1 MRSLTNLNVASF
13 NEAASAAQQARQQG
27 QSVAFSGGGTDLL
40 QQIKDGT
47 DKADVVINLRSVPD
61 GRRIETN
68 GNGVSIGGLVTLT
81 ELSEDPL
88 VNASMSA
95 IAQAA
100 GSVGT
105 PQIRNVGTLAGN
117 VTQRPWCWYYRNGF
131 NCFKAGGEECFS
143 LDGENGQH
151 AIFGGGPSFIVH
163 PSDVAPALVAFDAIF
178 QVTGPNG
185 DREVS
190 AEDFFVLP
198 ITDPVRENS
207 LRENELLTGVLI
219 PNLTA
224 NTVSTYYKVMDREA
238 WTHAEI
244 GVATVIQRDG
254 NVAQSAKVV
263 LTGVAPIPWRVQAVE
278 DFLAGKQISA
288 AVAREAGEIGIQDAQ
303 PLAKN
308 AHKLPMTSAAIE
320 TAVLSLAAG

>member
-13 NEAASAAQQARQQG
+13 NEAASASQQARQQG

-47 DKADVVINLRSVPD
+47 DNADVVINLRSVPD
-61 GRRIETN
+61 GRTIETN

-303 PLAKN
+303 PLTKN

>member
-1 MRSLTNLNVASF
+1 MRSLTNLNAASF

-47 DKADVVINLRSVPD
+47 DNADVVINLRSVPD
-61 GRRIETN
+61 GRTIETN

-88 VNASMSA
+88 VNTSMSA

-207 LRENELLTGVLI
+207 LQENELLTGVVI
-219 PNLTA
+219 PNLSA

-303 PLAKN
+303 PLTKN

>member
-13 NEAASAAQQARQQG
+13 NEAASASQQARQQG

-47 DKADVVINLRSVPD
+47 DNADVVINLRSVPD
-61 GRRIETN
+61 GRTIETN

-88 VNASMSA
+88 VNTSMSA

-143 LDGENGQH
+143 LNGENGQH

-207 LRENELLTGVLI
+207 LRENELLTGVVI
-219 PNLTA
+219 PNLSA

-303 PLAKN
+303 PLTKN

>member
-1 MRSLTNLNVASF
+1 M
-13 NEAASAAQQARQQG
+13 
-27 QSVAFSGGGTDLL
+27 
-40 QQIKDGT
+40 
-47 DKADVVINLRSVPD
+47 
-61 GRRIETN
+61 
-68 GNGVSIGGLVTLT
+68 T
-81 ELSEDPL
+81 ELSEDAL
-88 VNASMSA
+88 INAGMSA
-95 IAQAA
+95 ISQAA

-131 NCFKAGGEECFS
+131 NCFKAGGDECFS
-143 LDGENGQH
+143 VNGENGQH

-185 DREVS
+185 DREIS
-190 AEDFFVLP
+190 AEEFFVLP

-207 LRENELLTGVLI
+207 LGENELLTGVRI
-219 PNLTA
+219 PNLSA
-224 NTVSTYYKVMDREA
+224 NTVSTYHKVMDREA

-303 PLAKN
+303 PLTKN

>member
-1 MRSLTNLNVASF
+1 MRSLTNLNAASF

-47 DKADVVINLRSVPD
+47 DNADVVINLRSVPD
-61 GRRIETN
+61 GRTIETN
-68 GNGVSIGGLVTLT
+68 GNGVSIGGLVTLA

-88 VNASMSA
+88 VNTSMSA

-143 LDGENGQH
+143 LNGENGQH

>member
-1 MRSLTNLNVASF
+1 MRSLTNLNAASF

-47 DKADVVINLRSVPD
+47 DNADVVINLRSVPD
-61 GRRIETN
+61 GRTIETN

-303 PLAKN
+303 PLTKN

>member
-1 MRSLTNLNVASF
+1 MKTLTNVNVASF
-13 NEAASAAQQARQQG
+13 SEAASASQSVRQQG
-27 QSVAFSGGGTDLL
+27 NVPAFSGGGSDLL

-47 DKADVVINLRSVPD
+47 DSADVIVNLRNVAD
-61 GRRIETN
+61 GRTIQSD
-68 GNGVSIGGLVTLT
+68 GNGYAIGGLVTLT
-81 ELSEDPL
+81 ELSED
-88 VNASMSA
+88 ASVIAGMPA

-100 GSVGT
+100 ASVGT

-143 LDGENGQH
+143 LNGENGQH

-178 QVTGPNG
+178 QVTGPTG
-185 DREVS
+185 SREVS
-190 AEDFFVLP
+190 AEEFFVLP
-198 ITDPVRENS
+198 ATDPVRENS
-207 LRENELLTGVLI
+207 LGEDELLTGVRI
-219 PNLTA
+219 PNVSA

-238 WTHAEI
+238 WTHAEV

-254 NVAQSAKVV
+254 NTAQNAKVV
-263 LTGVAPIPWRVQAVE
+263 LAGVAPIPWRVRAVE
-278 DFLAGKQISA
+278 DFLAGKQINA
-288 AVAREAGEIGIQDAQ
+288 AVAKEAGEIGIEDAL
-303 PLAKN
+303 PLSKN

>member
-13 NEAASAAQQARQQG
+13 DEAASAAQQARQQG

-47 DKADVVINLRSVPD
+47 DNADVVINLRSVPD
-61 GRRIETN
+61 GRTIETI
-68 GNGVSIGGLVTLT
+68 GSGVSIGGLVTLT

-88 VNASMSA
+88 VNTSMSA

-207 LRENELLTGVLI
+207 LRENELLTGVVI
-219 PNLTA
+219 PNLSA

-303 PLAKN
+303 PLTKN

>member
-1 MRSLTNLNVASF
+1 MKSLTNVNVTSF
-13 NEAASAAQQARQQG
+13 DEAASEAQQAHQQG

-40 QQIKDGT
+40 QQVKDGT
-47 DKADVVINLRSVPD
+47 DSADVIINLRSVLD
-61 GRRIETN
+61 GRTIETA

-88 VNASMSA
+88 INAGMSA
-95 IAQAA
+95 ISQAA
-100 GSVGT
+100 SSVGT

-131 NCFKAGGEECFS
+131 NCFKAGGDECFS
-143 LDGENGQH
+143 LNGENGQH

-185 DREVS
+185 DREIS
-190 AEDFFVLP
+190 AEEFFVLP

-207 LRENELLTGVLI
+207 LRENELLTGVRI
-219 PNLTA
+219 PNLSA
-224 NTVSTYYKVMDREA
+224 NTVSTYHKIMDREA

-263 LTGVAPIPWRVQAVE
+263 LTGVAPIPWRVRAVE

>member
-13 NEAASAAQQARQQG
+13 DEAASAAQQARQQG

-47 DKADVVINLRSVPD
+47 DNADVVINLRSVPD
-61 GRRIETN
+61 GRTIETI
-68 GNGVSIGGLVTLT
+68 GSGLSIGGLVTLT

-88 VNASMSA
+88 VNTSMSA

-244 GVATVIQRDG
+244 GVATVIRRDG

>member
-1 MRSLTNLNVASF
+1 MRSLTNLNAASF

-47 DKADVVINLRSVPD
+47 DNADVVINLRSVPD
-61 GRRIETN
+61 GRTIETN

-88 VNASMSA
+88 VNTSMSA

-303 PLAKN
+303 PLTKN